1 MGEVL
6 ADGRVRNIINL
17 SILSFNIKSLK
28 GVKHLAC
35 HLWNGIYKEQTRMM
49 IKDGV
54 MNEEREADK
63 NSPELPGIR
72 KHILSFL
79 KYNIIT

>member
-1 MGEVL
+1 
-6 ADGRVRNIINL
+6 
-17 SILSFNIKSLK
+17 
-28 GVKHLAC
+28 
-35 HLWNGIYKEQTRMM
+35 MM

-72 KHILSFL
+72 KHILSVL
-79 KYNIIT
+79 KLLFRYKQAEIQGKGHL